1 MSSTKSILENLP
13 LKKREA
19 LGRLYESPEYD
30 VLKEVLNM
38 LRDEAGRWALTSTS
52 WEDVKHL
59 QGQAHGLKMLH
70 QNLKNL
76 NKVTNKEIDK
86 GQKKKANTDSEA

>member
-1 MSSTKSILENLP
+1 MKNVLEELP

-19 LGRLYESPEYD
+19 LGRLYESSDYV
-30 VLKEVLNM
+30 VLKEAIGLLRLNC
-38 LRDEAGRWALTSTS
+38 GQWALGAGT
-52 WEDVKHL
+52 WEEVKHL

-76 NKVTNKEIDK
+76 QKITNEEIDK
-86 GQKKKANTDSEA
+86 AKKKNKS

>member
-1 MSSTKSILENLP
+1 MPTMQNILQELP

-19 LGRLYESPEYD
+19 LGRIYESPDYP
-30 VLKEVLNM
+30 VLKEAIGL
-38 LRDEAGRWALTSTS
+38 LRTNCGNWALDAQSF
-52 WEDVKHL
+52 EEVKHL

-76 NKVTNKEIDK
+76 HKVTNEEIDK
-86 GQKKKANTDSEA
+86 GKSKSKS